1 MTGPCPAPRES
12 PDPPFS
18 SHRSAPRPQHPAST
32 TRILEGLSSC
42 LHKTLSQG
50 MGSTPCTSRGFISL
64 REHLL
69 YTCREG
75 TVKTQS
81 QEAVSADNKGSA
93 NCLSG
98 WGDGRIVPR
107 QEARLHTAGKWEARV
122 TVCPLFHHQ
131 LQWHASSWIR

>member
-1 MTGPCPAPRES
+1 MTGPCPAPSES

-18 SHRSAPRPQHPAST
+18 SLRSAPRPQHPAST
-32 TRILEGLSSC
+32 ARILEGLSSC
-42 LHKTLSQG
+42 SHKTLSRG
-50 MGSTPCTSRGFISL
+50 MGSVPCTSRGFISF

-81 QEAVSADNKGSA
+81 QEAVSADNKESA

-98 WGDGRIVPR
+98 CGDGRIVPR
-107 QEARLHTAGKWEARV
+107 QEARLHTAGKWGARV

-131 LQWHASSWIR
+131 LQWRASSEIR